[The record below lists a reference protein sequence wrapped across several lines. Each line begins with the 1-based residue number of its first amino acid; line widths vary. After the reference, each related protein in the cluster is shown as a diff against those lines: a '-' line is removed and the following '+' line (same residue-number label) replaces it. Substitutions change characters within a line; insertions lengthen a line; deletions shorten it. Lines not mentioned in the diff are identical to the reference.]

1 MSDRIQDLA
10 LFVRVAETGSFSRAG
25 RELGYAQPSVSRM
38 ISALEARLGVKLLVR
53 TTRQVVPTEA
63 GAVLL
68 LRARQLLADVEDVEN
83 AVRGVDG
90 LSGSLR
96 IATPVTFGARQ
107 IVPGLGPF
115 LAAHPDLH
123 VELLMADRV
132 VDLLE
137 EGVDVAIRLG
147 DLYDSGFVSRRIA
160 SAPRYVVASPSY
172 LASHSAPVSIDDLA
186 DHAVIGTHRGGRET
200 WVLRDSAGNAAMVK
214 LSARLVATSAE
225 GILSAAVAG
234 FGLAAV
240 SHFASSQAL
249 ESGALVRLL
258 PDHALRGVD
267 VHAVSPLGRNMP
279 AKVRHFIDHLIATL
293 R

>member
-1 MSDRIQDLA
+1 MSDRIRDLA

-38 ISALEARLGVKLLVR
+38 ISALEDRLGVKLLVR
-53 TTRQVVPTEA
+53 TTRQVVPTDA
-63 GAVLL
+63 GAELMV
-68 LRARQLLADVEDVEN
+68 RARQLLADVEDVEN

-107 IVPGLGPF
+107 IVPALGPF
-115 LAAHPDLH
+115 LAAHPGLR
-123 VELLMADRV
+123 VELLMADRR
-132 VDLLE
+132 VDLLD

-147 DLYDSGFVSRRIA
+147 ELDDSGFVSRRIA
-160 SAPRYVVASPSY
+160 SAPRYIVASPDY
-172 LASHSAPVSIDDLA
+172 LATRLAPDAIHDLA
-186 DHAVIGTHRGGRET
+186 DHAVIGTQQGGRET
-200 WVLRDSAGNAAMVK
+200 WVLRDAAGEAATVK
-214 LSARLVATSAE
+214 LSARLVVTSVE
-225 GILSAAVAG
+225 GVLSAAEAG

-240 SHFASSQAL
+240 SHFACRLPL
-249 ESGALVRLL
+249 ERGTLVRIL
-258 PDHALRGVD
+258 PDHELSGVD

-279 AKVRHFIDHLIATL
+279 AKVRHFIDHLLVSL

>member
-1 MSDRIQDLA
+1 MSDQIQDLA

-68 LRARQLLADVEDVEN
+68 MRARQLLADVEDVEN

-115 LAAHPDLH
+115 LAAHPDLR

-147 DLYDSGFVSRRIA
+147 DLDDSGFISRRIA
-160 SAPRYVVASPSY
+160 SAPRYVVASPFY
-172 LASHSAPVSIDDLA
+172 LANHSAPVSIDDLA
-186 DHAVIGTHRGGRET
+186 DHAVIGAHQGGRET
-200 WVLRDSAGNAAMVK
+200 WVLRDAAGNAATVK
-214 LSARLVATSAE
+214 LTARLVATSVE

-240 SHFASSQAL
+240 SHFACSQAL
-249 ESGALVRLL
+249 ESGALVRIL
-258 PDHALRGVD
+258 PDHVLPGVD

>member
-68 LRARQLLADVEDVEN
+68 MRARQLLADVEDVEN

-90 LSGSLR
+90 LSGNLR

-107 IVPGLGPF
+107 IVPGLGTF
-115 LAAHPDLH
+115 LAAHPGLR

-132 VDLLE
+132 VDLVE

-147 DLYDSGFVSRRIA
+147 DLGDSGFVSRRIG
-160 SAPRYVVASPSY
+160 SAPRYIVASPAY
-172 LASHSAPVSIDDLA
+172 LAAHTAPERIDELV
-186 DHAVIGTHRGGRET
+186 DHAVIGSHQGGGET
-200 WVLRDSAGNAAMVK
+200 WVLRDATGNTASVK
-214 LSARLVATSAE
+214 LDTRLVATSVE
-225 GILSAAVAG
+225 GVLAAAVAG

-240 SHFASSQAL
+240 SHFACSEAL
-249 ESGALVRLL
+249 ENGTLVRLL
-258 PDHALRGVD
+258 PDHGLTGVD

-279 AKVRHFIDHLIATL
+279 AKVRHFIDHLMVLL

>member
-1 MSDRIQDLA
+1 MSDQIRDMA

-38 ISALEARLGVKLLVR
+38 ISALEDRLGAKLLVR

-68 LRARQLLADVEDVEN
+68 MRARQLLADVEDVEN

-107 IVPGLGPF
+107 IVPALGPF
-115 LAAHPDLH
+115 FAAHPGLR
-123 VELLMADRV
+123 VELLMADRR
-132 VDLLE
+132 VDLLD

-147 DLYDSGFVSRRIA
+147 ELDDSGFVSRRIA
-160 SAPRYVVASPSY
+160 SAPRYIVASHDY
-172 LASHSAPVSIDDLA
+172 LATRSAPDTIHDLA
-186 DHAVIGTHRGGRET
+186 DHAVIGTQQGGRET
-200 WVLRDSAGNAAMVK
+200 WVMRDAAGNAATVK
-214 LSARLVATSAE
+214 LSARLVVTSVE
-225 GILSAAVAG
+225 GVLSAAEAG

-240 SHFASSQAL
+240 SHFACRLPL
-249 ESGALVRLL
+249 ERGTLVRIL
-258 PDHALRGVD
+258 PDYELSGVD
-267 VHAVSPLGRNMP
+267 VHAVSPLGRHMP
-279 AKVRHFIDHLIATL
+279 TKVRHFIDHLIATL